1 MKDLKELRQEID
13 VIDRQIVA
21 LFEQRMAVTRNVGLY
36 KLANGMPVLDRSREE
51 QVLASKTALLADKN
65 LTGDVTELFETIM
78 AISRRQQQ
86 TLLDAHGTK
95 AE

>member
-51 QVLASKTALLADKN
+51 QVLASKTALLEDKN
-65 LTGDVTELFETIM
+65 LSRDVTELFEAIM

-86 TLLDAHGTK
+86 ALLDTHGTK